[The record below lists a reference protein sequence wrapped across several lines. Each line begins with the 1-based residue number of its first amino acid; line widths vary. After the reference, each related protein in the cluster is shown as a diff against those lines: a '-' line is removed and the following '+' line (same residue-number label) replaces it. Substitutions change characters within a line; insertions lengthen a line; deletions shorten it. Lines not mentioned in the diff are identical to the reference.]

1 MEKEKRFTDRIIF
14 NTTYTENQ
22 DSMTADEHEEYTKAK
37 HDLEALRKIKIQG
50 YMMRSKVK
58 WLDQGEKT
66 SKYFL
71 NLEKRNYTSKLIP
84 KLRLESGDYVTQTD
98 DILKE
103 QRRYYK
109 ELYTEKTMSTEAEID
124 IALSNLTAPELDPK
138 TSESLEGP
146 ISYKE
151 LTQAL
156 KATKNGKSPGLDGF
170 SVDFLKLFW
179 SELGIFILRSINEA
193 YSTGSM
199 SISQRR
205 AVITCIPKGNKDR
218 TNLKNWRTI
227 IAS

>member
-1 MEKEKRFTDRIIF
+1 
-14 NTTYTENQ
+14 
-22 DSMTADEHEEYTKAK
+22 
-37 HDLEALRKIKIQG
+37 
-50 YMMRSKVK
+50 
-58 WLDQGEKT
+58 
-66 SKYFL
+66 
-71 NLEKRNYTSKLIP
+71 
-84 KLRLESGDYVTQTD
+84 
-98 DILKE
+98 
-103 QRRYYK
+103 
-109 ELYTEKTMSTEAEID
+109 MSTEAEID

-218 TNLKNWRTI
+218 TNLKNWRPI
-227 IAS
+227 SLLSVIYKLASACISNRLKQVLPSVIHQDQKGFISGRFIGENTRLMYDVLFEAKRQQIPGLLLLIDMHNTKRTRFSVFLNTKGMQTG